1 MKKIILLFAISLS
14 VFTSGVYASGY
25 SKIPGPVKSSQFN
38 VSEQVRDN
46 SINNVSVYPNP
57 VSDILKISFKSNNQ
71 NKAVITLFNTIGNQ
85 VVTDQTEVNEG
96 NNLFSIDIRKNAIAP
111 GVYFVRL
118 AVENEV
124 FLRKLVV
131 K

>member
-1 MKKIILLFAISLS
+1 
-14 VFTSGVYASGY
+14 
-25 SKIPGPVKSSQFN
+25 
-38 VSEQVRDN
+38 
-46 SINNVSVYPNP
+46 VSVYPNP